1 MLREAQSG
9 QEARVAG
16 LRPAV
21 DDGVLDATGRTR
33 GRWDHLSPAAVLRLQ
48 RLVGNAAV
56 AGMVHP
62 ARHRAAPIAVQRS
75 GCGDTC
81 RCGGR
86 CGPQGEEETDAA
98 VPSVQT
104 QPAMVVQRQEF
115 GTKPCTDLI
124 AEDDWKIKGA
134 KDKEG
139 YDTGNWYKDVARV
152 IIDASGAR
160 GIDFDRALFVVA
172 NARGEQGPQDPGP
185 RRYRILNIQVT
196 DEQRKGAK
204 PDPANPKIL
213 VTPEGRKFTWLCSP
227 EDGEVCLTRPKV
239 VHGCEDFAK
248 GFKMTPSQCLLKSP
262 FFVYDNLEESINHY
276 LDHVTEKRQDA
287 ADILMKKGKGEK
299 AGIEEFGRA
308 LKHGTDLQYVPKLCD
323 NYNTVIADMKQIF
336 DQAIQ
341 TKTKCLD
348 DGWKK
353 ISEGWE
359 NLNKAKAR
367 HRQLAAEAD
376 RRRAENPP
384 RAAQPVGLATAA
396 LEVRQWERKL
406 AELEAQMKQLE
417 KNIEELKKRK
427 AGLHPVP
434 CGGGRG
440 GSGGKAGGY
449 PPAG

>member
-1 MLREAQSG
+1 M
-9 QEARVAG
+9 
-16 LRPAV
+16 
-21 DDGVLDATGRTR
+21 
-33 GRWDHLSPAAVLRLQ
+33 
-48 RLVGNAAV
+48 
-56 AGMVHP
+56 
-62 ARHRAAPIAVQRS
+62 
-75 GCGDTC
+75 
-81 RCGGR
+81 
-86 CGPQGEEETDAA
+86 
-98 VPSVQT
+98 
-104 QPAMVVQRQEF
+104 QPAIVVQRQEL
-115 GTKPCTDLI
+115 GTKPCNDLI
-124 AEDDWKIKGA
+124 AEDDWKVKGV
-134 KDKEG
+134 KGKGG
-139 YDTGNWYKDVARV
+139 YDTGRWYGDVARV

-172 NARGEQGPQDPGP
+172 NARGEQGPTDPG
-185 RRYRILNIQVT
+185 RQRYRILNIQIT
-196 DEQRKGAK
+196 DDERKGAK
-204 PDPANPKIL
+204 PDPANPKIM

-227 EDGEVCLTRPKV
+227 EDGTVCDTRPKV
-239 VHGCEDFAK
+239 APGCEDRVKDFQ
-248 GFKMTPSQCLLKSP
+248 MTDTMCLVKSP
-262 FFVYDNLEESINHY
+262 FFVYDNLEQSINHY
-276 LDHVTEKRQDA
+276 LDHVTDKKQDA
-287 ADILMKKGKGEK
+287 ANILMKKGKGEK
-299 AGIEEFGRA
+299 AGIEEFSRA
-308 LKHGTDLQYVPKLCD
+308 LQHGTDLKYTEKLCA
-323 NYNTVIADMKQIF
+323 NYNTVVADMQQIL
-336 DQAIQ
+336 DQAIL